1 MTHRSLL
8 QLAATLA
15 IAALPA
21 MAQTAATAPPQT
33 ARSSRATAT
42 QGAPGAEAP
51 GNTTTAQVRAATDA
65 HLATMRGRL
74 KITPAQVPQWDVF
87 ATVSRE
93 NAEEMHERFE
103 RRRVG
108 LARFDAA
115 QNMTDFAQI
124 AELHARQLIRLAAA
138 FQALYATMPADQQ
151 READAYFRELR
162 NPERGAR
169 PRTAR
174 AER

>member
-1 MTHRSLL
+1 MTQTIPRLF
-8 QLAATLA
+8 AAVVC

-21 MAQTAATAPPQT
+21 VAQTTSQPTTPQT
-33 ARSSRATAT
+33 ARSSRAPAT
-42 QGAPGAEAP
+42 QSPVPEATGA
-51 GNTTTAQVRAATDA
+51 TTSRVRAATDA
-65 HLATMRGRL
+65 HLAEMRGRL

-124 AELHARQLIRLAAA
+124 SELHARQLVRLAAA

-151 READAYFRELR
+151 READAYFREIR
-162 NPERGAR
+162 NPVQPAR
-169 PRTAR
+169 ARAAR

>member
-1 MTHRSLL
+1 MRRFAPRLI
-8 QLAATLA
+8 AAALCL
-15 IAALPA
+15 AALPA
-21 MAQTAATAPPQT
+21 VGQTAPQT

-42 QGAPGAEAP
+42 AAPAAELTGA
-51 GNTTTAQVRAATDA
+51 TTAQVRAATDV
-65 HLATMRGRL
+65 HLAQMRGRL

-103 RRRVG
+103 RRRTG

-115 QNMTDFAQI
+115 QNMADFAQI
-124 AELHARQLIRLAAA
+124 SELHARQLVRLSAA

-162 NPERGAR
+162 NPERPGR
-169 PRTAR
+169 AR
-174 AER
+174 AARAG